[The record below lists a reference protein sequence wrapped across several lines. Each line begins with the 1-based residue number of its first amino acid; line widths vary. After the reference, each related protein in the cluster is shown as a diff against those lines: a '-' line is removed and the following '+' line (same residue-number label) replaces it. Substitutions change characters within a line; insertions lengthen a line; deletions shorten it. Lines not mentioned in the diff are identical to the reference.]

1 MRAHWTLRSTIVCVI
16 SCALCLPVWG
26 EQEDRDAQKAE
37 SFIESVAKTI
47 YYFAWPS
54 ATFKSVQFA
63 GFARD
68 GSNLIIQATFF
79 GTGLLGDSPWVKLG
93 LVVNKDG
100 IQDVR
105 VMDHHESLLGP
116 FEASKT
122 LGQLVAELAK
132 ESSRPSPSVTP
143 APPPDTEPIERPAPE
158 PPAETP
164 PVERAPQ
171 VAGVTCIVNET
182 DVPLAFEY
190 HWGIAAWHK
199 ETLPTGQ
206 GLTVWRNIPTDGPL
220 PPLVIRYD
228 NSFAEGY
235 TEQRYVLNTAST
247 ALPTTCERAKQY
259 VFTTD
264 GVNIH
269 LQGR

>member
-1 MRAHWTLRSTIVCVI
+1 MRVRPAMESAIVCII
-16 SCALCLPVWG
+16 SCVLCLPLWS
-26 EQEDRDAQKAE
+26 QQDDRDAQKAE

-54 ATFKSVQFA
+54 ATFKSVWFA

-68 GSNLIIQATFF
+68 GNNLIIQATFSGVGLF
-79 GTGLLGDSPWVKLG
+79 GDTPWVTLG

-105 VMDHHESLLGP
+105 VMDHQELLLGP

-122 LGQLVAELAK
+122 LGQLVTELSK
-132 ESSRPSPSVTP
+132 ESSRPSPPVTSEPVAPRP
-143 APPPDTEPIERPAPE
+143 AERPS
-158 PPAETP
+158 
-164 PVERAPQ
+164 Q
-171 VAGVTCIVNET
+171 LAGAACIVNET
-182 DVPLAFEY
+182 EVPLVFEY
-190 HWGIAAWHK
+190 HWGIADWRK
-199 ETLPTGQ
+199 ETLPANQ
-206 GLTVWRNIPTDGPL
+206 ALTVWRNMTSDVAL

-228 NSFAEGY
+228 NSFAAGY

-247 ALPTTCERAKQY
+247 SLPATCERAKQY

-264 GVNIH
+264 GMDIH